1 MKTNA
6 EIHLVIPGVCGPV
19 AELHTLQ
26 SSAEV
31 KKWIALLSKAAL
43 SKTAVSKAALS
54 KATLAEAACSPSQE
68 SSYDVL
74 SAITGIECDND
85 FPSAAFT
92 LLARDDHND
101 NSRHYMY
108 ADPVHLQAD
117 LDHAILTSSVDLN
130 ISESESSDLC
140 AILNQH
146 FEQDGLNFE
155 RLNKDEWLL
164 SSPNKIE
171 MTTTPLSQAVARN
184 VNFIL
189 PKGKGSDYWK
199 KILTEAQMLMYSSD
213 VNSVRESNG
222 EQSINSLWF
231 YGSGEL
237 PELNKTINVAKVSSI
252 CSNDVV
258 LKGMAKHINSDYIPI
273 PSSASDYIDYLL
285 NNHRGR
291 ASLFHLAELEHLIN
305 YTDTN
310 IWLEKLTELLEAWVY
325 PLIKLAAKNN
335 IKVVLYPC
343 DNKQYHFLKYD
354 AMKFWRK
361 AQLDNYISVY

>member
-6 EIHLVIPGVCGPV
+6 EIHLVIPGICGPV

-26 SSAEV
+26 SSGEI
-31 KKWIALLSKAAL
+31 KKWIS
-43 SKTAVSKAALS
+43 
-54 KATLAEAACSPSQE
+54 TLAKSTGLSAAGLPSQE

-74 SAITGIECDND
+74 STITGLQYDND
-85 FPSAAFT
+85 FPSAAFI
-92 LLARDDHND
+92 LLARGEQNDD
-101 NSRHYMY
+101 SRNYMY

-130 ISESESSDLC
+130 ISESESVDLC
-140 AILNQH
+140 TILNQH

-171 MTTTPLSQAVARN
+171 MSTTPLSQAVARN

-213 VNSVRESNG
+213 VNSGRESNG

-231 YGSGEL
+231 HGSGEL
-237 PELNKTINVAKVSSI
+237 PGLKETTKNAKMSSI

-258 LKGMAKHINSDYIPI
+258 LKGLAKHIGSDYVRMPL
-273 PSSASDYIDYLL
+273 SANDYIDYLL
-285 NNHRGR
+285 SKHRGK

-305 YTDTN
+305 YTDSN

-343 DNKQYHFLKYD
+343 DNKQYHFSKYD
-354 AMKFWRK
+354 GMKFWRK
-361 AQLDNYISVY
+361 AQLDNYISTY

>member
-6 EIHLVIPGVCGPV
+6 EIHLVIPGICGPV
-19 AELHTLQ
+19 AEVHTLK
-26 SSAEV
+26 SSGEI
-31 KKWIALLSKAAL
+31 KKWITILSKAAL
-43 SKTAVSKAALS
+43 A
-54 KATLAEAACSPSQE
+54 KATGLSAACSSSQE
-68 SSYDVL
+68 SVYEVL
-74 SAITGIECDND
+74 STITGLQCDND
-85 FPSAAFT
+85 FPAAAFT
-92 LLARDDHND
+92 LLARDEQND
-101 NSRHYMY
+101 NSRYYMY

-140 AILNQH
+140 AILNHH
-146 FEQDGLNFE
+146 FEQDGLVFE

-171 MTTTPLSQAVARN
+171 MSTTPLSQAVARN

-199 KILTEAQMLMYSSD
+199 KVLTEAQMLMYSSD
-213 VNSVRESNG
+213 VNNSRENNG

-231 YGSGEL
+231 HGSGEL
-237 PELNKTINVAKVSSI
+237 PILNTTTENAKVSSI
-252 CSNDVV
+252 CSNDIV
-258 LKGMAKHINSDYIPI
+258 LKGLAKHIGSDYIRRPL
-273 PSSASDYIDYLL
+273 SASDYIDYLL
-285 NNHRGR
+285 NNHHGK
-291 ASLFHLAELEHLIN
+291 ASLFHLTELEHLIN

-310 IWLEKLTELLEAWVY
+310 IWLEQLTELLEKWVY
-325 PLIKLAAKNN
+325 PLIKLAGKNN

-343 DNKQYHFLKYD
+343 DNKQYHFSKYD

-361 AQLDNYISVY
+361 AQLDNYISTY

>member
-6 EIHLVIPGVCGPV
+6 EIHLVIPGICGPV

-26 SSAEV
+26 SSGEI
-31 KKWIALLSKAAL
+31 KKWIS
-43 SKTAVSKAALS
+43 
-54 KATLAEAACSPSQE
+54 TLAKSTGLSAAGLPSQE

-74 SAITGIECDND
+74 STITGLQYDND
-85 FPSAAFT
+85 FPSAAFI
-92 LLARDDHND
+92 LLARGEQNDD
-101 NSRHYMY
+101 SRNYMY

-130 ISESESSDLC
+130 ISESESVDLC
-140 AILNQH
+140 TILNQH

-171 MTTTPLSQAVARN
+171 MSTTPLSQAVARN

-199 KILTEAQMLMYSSD
+199 KILTEAQMLMHSSD
-213 VNSVRESNG
+213 VNSGRESNG

-231 YGSGEL
+231 HGSGEL
-237 PELNKTINVAKVSSI
+237 PGLKETTKNAKMSSI

-258 LKGMAKHINSDYIPI
+258 LKGLAKHIGSDYVRMPL
-273 PSSASDYIDYLL
+273 SANDYIDYLL
-285 NNHRGR
+285 SKHRGK

-305 YTDTN
+305 YTDSN

-343 DNKQYHFLKYD
+343 DNKQYHFSKYD
-354 AMKFWRK
+354 GMKFWRK
-361 AQLDNYISVY
+361 AQLDNYISTY

>member
-6 EIHLVIPGVCGPV
+6 EIHLVIPGICGPV

-26 SSAEV
+26 SSGEI
-31 KKWIALLSKAAL
+31 KKWITIL
-43 SKTAVSKAALS
+43 SKAALS
-54 KATLAEAACSPSQE
+54 KATGLSAAGSPSQE

-74 SAITGIECDND
+74 STITGLQCDND
-85 FPSAAFT
+85 FSSAAFT
-92 LLARDDHND
+92 LLARNEHN

-171 MTTTPLSQAVARN
+171 MSTTPLSQAVARN

-199 KILTEAQMLMYSSD
+199 KVLTEAQMLMYSSD
-213 VNSVRESNG
+213 VNSYRESIG

-231 YGSGEL
+231 HGAGEL
-237 PELNKTINVAKVSSI
+237 PELNKTLKEGIANTNVSSI
-252 CSNDVV
+252 CSNDVM
-258 LKGMAKHINSDYIPI
+258 LKGLAKHIRSDYISMPA
-273 PSSASDYIDYLL
+273 SANDYIDYLL
-285 NNHRGR
+285 SKHRGK
-291 ASLFHLAELEHLIN
+291 ASLLHLAELEHLIN
-305 YTDTN
+305 YTDSN
-310 IWLEKLTELLEAWVY
+310 IWLEKLTELLGKWIY
-325 PLIKLAAKNN
+325 PLIALAAKNN
-335 IKVVLYPC
+335 IKLVLYPC
-343 DNKQYHFLKYD
+343 DNKQYHFSKYD

-361 AQLDNYISVY
+361 AELDNYISTY

>member
-6 EIHLVIPGVCGPV
+6 EIHLVIPGICGPV

-26 SSAEV
+26 SSGEI
-31 KKWIALLSKAAL
+31 KKWIS
-43 SKTAVSKAALS
+43 
-54 KATLAEAACSPSQE
+54 TLAKSTGLSAAGLPSQE

-74 SAITGIECDND
+74 SAITGLQYDND

-101 NSRHYMY
+101 NSKNYMY

-117 LDHAILTSSVDLN
+117 LDHAILTSSVDLS
-130 ISESESSDLC
+130 ISESESVDLC
-140 AILNQH
+140 TILNQH
-146 FEQDGLNFE
+146 FEQDGLVFE

-213 VNSVRESNG
+213 VNSYRESIG

-231 YGSGEL
+231 HGAGEL
-237 PELNKTINVAKVSSI
+237 PAFKEGIANTNVSSI
-252 CSNDVV
+252 CSNDVM
-258 LKGMAKHINSDYIPI
+258 LKGLAKHIRSDYISMPA
-273 PSSASDYIDYLL
+273 SANDYINYLL
-285 NNHRGR
+285 SKHRGK

-305 YTDTN
+305 YTDTS
-310 IWLEKLTELLEAWVY
+310 IWLEKITELLEAWVY

-343 DNKQYHFLKYD
+343 DNKQYHFSKYD

-361 AQLDNYISVY
+361 AQLDNYISIY

>member
-6 EIHLVIPGVCGPV
+6 EIHLVIPGICGPV

-26 SSAEV
+26 SSTEV
-31 KKWIALLSKAAL
+31 KKWIAI
-43 SKTAVSKAALS
+43 LS
-54 KATLAEAACSPSQE
+54 KATLSKTTGLSADGSASQE

-74 SAITGIECDND
+74 SAITGLQCDTD

-92 LLARDDHND
+92 LLARDEDND
-101 NSRHYMY
+101 NSRNYMY

-130 ISESESSDLC
+130 ISESESADLC
-140 AILNQH
+140 TILNQH

-171 MTTTPLSQAVARN
+171 MSTTPLSQAVARN

-213 VNSVRESNG
+213 VNSHRESIG

-231 YGSGEL
+231 HGSGEL
-237 PELNKTINVAKVSSI
+237 PDIKETTKNAKVSST

-258 LKGMAKHINSDYIPI
+258 LKGFAKHIGSDYVRMPL
-273 PSSASDYIDYLL
+273 SANDYIDYLL
-285 NNHRGR
+285 SKHRGK

-305 YTDTN
+305 YTDSN
-310 IWLEKLTELLEAWVY
+310 IWLEKLTELLETWIY
-325 PLIKLAAKNN
+325 PLIKLAEKNN

-343 DNKQYHFLKYD
+343 DNKQYHFSKYD
-354 AMKFWRK
+354 VMKFWRK
-361 AQLDNYISVY
+361 AQLDNYIPTY

>member
-6 EIHLVIPGVCGPV
+6 EIHLVVPGICGPV
-19 AELHTLQ
+19 AELRTLQ
-26 SSAEV
+26 SNLEI
-31 KKWIALLSKAAL
+31 KKWISVLAKTTGLSAAG
-43 SKTAVSKAALS
+43 
-54 KATLAEAACSPSQE
+54 SPSQE

-74 SAITGIECDND
+74 STITGLQCDND

-92 LLARDDHND
+92 LLARDEHND
-101 NSRHYMY
+101 NSRSYMY

-130 ISESESSDLC
+130 ISESESVDLC

-155 RLNKDEWLL
+155 RLNKDEWIL

-171 MTTTPLSQAVARN
+171 MSTTPLSQAVARD

-189 PKGKGSDYWK
+189 PKGKGADYWK
-199 KILTEAQMLMYSSD
+199 RILTEAQMLMYSSD
-213 VNSVRESNG
+213 VNGHRESDG

-231 YGSGEL
+231 HGSGEL
-237 PELNKTINVAKVSSI
+237 SELNESVINASVSSI
-252 CSNDVV
+252 CSNDLM
-258 LKGMAKHINSDYIPI
+258 LKGLALHINSDYITLAA
-273 PSSASDYIDYLL
+273 SANDYIDYLL
-285 NNHRGR
+285 HNHRGK
-291 ASLFHLAELEHLIN
+291 ASLFYLTELEHLIN
-305 YTDTN
+305 YTDSN

-325 PLIKLAAKNN
+325 PLISLARKSN
-335 IKVVLYPC
+335 IKLVLYPC
-343 DNKQYHFLKYD
+343 DNNEYHFSKYD

-361 AQLDNYISVY
+361 ARLDNYISTY

>member
-6 EIHLVIPGVCGPV
+6 EIHLVIPGICGPV

-26 SSAEV
+26 SSGEI
-31 KKWIALLSKAAL
+31 KKWIS
-43 SKTAVSKAALS
+43 
-54 KATLAEAACSPSQE
+54 TLAKSTGLSAAGLPSQE

-74 SAITGIECDND
+74 SAITGLQYDNY

-101 NSRHYMY
+101 TSRHYMY

-130 ISESESSDLC
+130 ISESESADLC
-140 AILNQH
+140 ATLNKH
-146 FEQDGLNFE
+146 FEQDGLSFE

-171 MTTTPLSQAVARN
+171 MSTTPLSQAVARN

-231 YGSGEL
+231 HGSGEL
-237 PELNKTINVAKVSSI
+237 PELSNTLKAAKVSSV

-258 LKGMAKHINSDYIPI
+258 LRGLAKHIGSDYVGMPL
-273 PSSASDYIDYLL
+273 SANDYIDYLL
-285 NNHRGR
+285 SKHRGK

-305 YTDTN
+305 YTDSN
-310 IWLEKLTELLEAWVY
+310 IWLEKLTELLEVWVY

-343 DNKQYHFLKYD
+343 DNKQYHFSKYD

-361 AQLDNYISVY
+361 AQLDNYISIY

>member
-19 AELHTLQ
+19 AELRTLQ
-26 SSAEV
+26 SSNAI
-31 KKWIALLSKAAL
+31 KKWIAILSKAAL
-43 SKTAVSKAALS
+43 SKTALA
-54 KATLAEAACSPSQE
+54 KATDLSADGSLPQE

-74 SAITGIECDND
+74 SAITGLQCDND

-92 LLARDDHND
+92 LLARDENND
-101 NSRHYMY
+101 TSRNYMY

-130 ISESESSDLC
+130 ISESESVDLC
-140 AILNQH
+140 TTLNEH

-213 VNSVRESNG
+213 VNSYRESIG

-231 YGSGEL
+231 HGAGEL
-237 PELNKTINVAKVSSI
+237 PELNKTLKEGVTNTNVSSI
-252 CSNDVV
+252 CSNNVM
-258 LKGMAKHINSDYIPI
+258 LKGLAKHIRSDYISMP
-273 PSSASDYIDYLL
+273 PSANNYIDYLL
-285 NNHRGR
+285 SKHRGKT
-291 ASLFHLAELEHLIN
+291 SLFHLAELEHLIN
-305 YTDTN
+305 YTDSN
-310 IWLEKLTELLEAWVY
+310 IWLEKLTELLEKWIY
-325 PLIKLAAKNN
+325 PLIALAGKNN
-335 IKVVLYPC
+335 IKLVLYPC
-343 DNKQYHFLKYD
+343 DNKQYHFSKYD
-354 AMKFWRK
+354 GMKFWRK
-361 AQLDNYISVY
+361 AQLDNYISTY

>member
-6 EIHLVIPGVCGPV
+6 EIHLVIPGICGPV

-26 SSAEV
+26 SSGEI
-31 KKWIALLSKAAL
+31 KKWIAI
-43 SKTAVSKAALS
+43 LS
-54 KATLAEAACSPSQE
+54 KATLSKTALAKATGLSADGSLSQE

-74 SAITGIECDND
+74 TTITGLQYDND

-101 NSRHYMY
+101 NSRNYMY

-140 AILNQH
+140 TILNQH

-171 MTTTPLSQAVARN
+171 MSTTPLSQAVARN

-213 VNSVRESNG
+213 VNSYRESIG

-231 YGSGEL
+231 HGSGEL
-237 PELNKTINVAKVSSI
+237 PALKEGIANTNVSSI
-252 CSNDVV
+252 CSNDVM
-258 LKGMAKHINSDYIPI
+258 LKGLAKHIRSDYISMPV
-273 PSSASDYIDYLL
+273 SANDYIDYLL
-285 NNHRGR
+285 SKHRGK
-291 ASLFHLAELEHLIN
+291 AGLLHLAELEHLIN
-305 YTDTN
+305 YTDSN
-310 IWLEKLTELLEAWVY
+310 IWLEKLTELLEKWIY
-325 PLIKLAAKNN
+325 PLIALAGKNN

-343 DNKQYHFLKYD
+343 DNKQYHFSKYD

-361 AQLDNYISVY
+361 AQLDNYISIY